1 MRRKLNQWKKIRSM
15 EENQINGRKSEQW
28 EKIRTMEENKIKE
41 RKEGNSF

>member
-1 MRRKLNQWKKIRSM
+1 M

-41 RKEGNSF
+41 RKEGKKNSF